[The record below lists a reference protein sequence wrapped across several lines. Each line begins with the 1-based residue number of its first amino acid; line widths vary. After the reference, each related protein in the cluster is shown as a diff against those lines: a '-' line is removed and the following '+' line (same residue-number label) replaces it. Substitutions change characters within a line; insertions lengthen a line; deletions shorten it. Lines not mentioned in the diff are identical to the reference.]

1 MLTEERRAEF
11 REDVARLRL
20 NTQGSRWDGPLRVTG
35 IVLMV
40 AGIVATVVVYNVSL
54 TRDDFRDLL
63 SDQILTLVLLGV
75 VVVGSALFLLG
86 ALARLLRLWLLRQL
100 YEAAARHDSARPA
113 VPGSTIS
120 EAAGPATSDAA
131 GS

>member
-63 SDQILTLVLLGV
+63 SDQILTLTLLGV
-75 VVVGSALFLLG
+75 VLVGGVMFLLG

-100 YEAAARHDSARPA
+100 HESAAHGERIAAALEGSAPA
-113 VPGSTIS
+113 STT
-120 EAAGPATSDAA
+120 TSA
-131 GS
+131 